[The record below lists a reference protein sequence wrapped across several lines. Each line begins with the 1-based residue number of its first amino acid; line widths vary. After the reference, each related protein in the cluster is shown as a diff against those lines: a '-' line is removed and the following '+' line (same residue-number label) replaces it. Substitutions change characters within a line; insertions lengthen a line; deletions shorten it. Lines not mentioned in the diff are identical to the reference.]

1 MDALHAE
8 HSRPLL
14 NFLSGLTGERHAAED
29 LLQETMIRAWR
40 HLDSV
45 PLESENARRWLFTVA
60 RRVAI
65 DAVRMRR
72 ARPAETSVL
81 DLTRIATVDD
91 TPETVLAIHALR
103 AAVDGLSQ
111 AHRRILSELYFEGRS
126 TRETANRLGVPVG
139 TVKSRAHY
147 ALRTL
152 RDAVVGVHDSPP
164 HPRGCTVTAISQRG
178 RT

>member
-1 MDALHAE
+1 MNTELLAPSPTAVTAEARMCRLNAE

-14 NFLSGLTGERHAAED
+14 SFLLGLTGGERTAAED

-45 PLESENARRWLFTVA
+45 PTETENARRWLFTVA

-72 ARPAETSVL
+72 ARPAETHVL
-81 DLTRIATVDD
+81 DLNRIPATDD
-91 TPETVLAIHALR
+91 IPDTVVAIDALR
-103 AAVDGLSQ
+103 RAVGSLSHI
-111 AHRRILSELYFEGRS
+111 HRRILSELYFEGRS
-126 TRETANRLGVPVG
+126 TRETAQRLGVPVG

-152 RDAVVGVHDSPP
+152 RDAVAPSP
-164 HPRGCTVTAISQRG
+164 
-178 RT
+178 

>member
-1 MDALHAE
+1 MNTELLAPSPTAVTSEVRMSRLHAE

-14 NFLSGLTGERHAAED
+14 NFLIGLTGGERHAAED

-45 PLESENARRWLFTVA
+45 PEESENARRWLFTVA

-65 DAVRMRR
+65 DAVRMRK

-81 DLTRIATVDD
+81 DLSRIPAADD
-91 TPETVLAIHALR
+91 TPDTVLAIDALR
-103 AAVDGLSQ
+103 RAVGSLSQ
-111 AHRRILSELYFEGRS
+111 AHRRILSELYFEGHS
-126 TRETANRLGVPVG
+126 TRETATLLGVPVG

-147 ALRTL
+147 ALQTL
-152 RDAVVGVHDSPP
+152 RDAVVPLN
-164 HPRGCTVTAISQRG
+164 
-178 RT
+178 